1 MDAEAMLVFASQ
13 HEKVLRESMA
23 KKPRSALQHSVA
35 VDKAAKEGR
44 KLDEQAQ
51 EKEELAQI
59 EHLFAAREEKRRQEE
74 EEAERK
80 RQEEEI
86 ERKRLEEEAERKRL
100 EEEARLAAEE
110 AERQRLAEEARL
122 AEEKA
127 RQEEEERRRQEE
139 ALLEAERQR
148 SIFQIPLFIP
158 S

>member
-1 MDAEAMLVFASQ
+1 MLVFASQ